1 MHVSDELHILFVA
14 TYVMSVSYFVM
25 QFEPTWNLLGR
36 IVQLQLSSKSWF
48 GLQDRL
54 WSSQ

>member
-14 TYVMSVSYFVM
+14 TYAVSDW
-25 QFEPTWNLLGR
+25 TNLKSTGPDCT
-36 IVQLQLSSKSWF
+36 VWAQKSWF

-54 WSSQ
+54 WS